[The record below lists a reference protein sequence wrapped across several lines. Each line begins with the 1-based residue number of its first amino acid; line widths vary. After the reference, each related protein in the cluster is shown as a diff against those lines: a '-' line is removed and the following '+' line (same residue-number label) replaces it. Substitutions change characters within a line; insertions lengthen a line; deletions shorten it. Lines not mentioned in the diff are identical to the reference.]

1 MGRILGIDPGEKR
14 VGLALSDPQG
24 IIASPLGQI
33 EFQNQE
39 QLISQIKEL
48 CQKHQVEEI
57 VLGYPLRTTGRKG
70 QEAEKVEE
78 LAEVIRQKTGLKVH
92 LWDERLTTQ
101 QAEKELLQ
109 ADLSRKKRK
118 KLRDQL
124 SACFMLDSFLL
135 AQKQKR

>member
-24 IIASPLGQI
+24 IIASPLEQI

-39 QLISQIKEL
+39 QLISQIKAL

-57 VLGYPLRTTGRKG
+57 VLGYPLRTSGKKG
-70 QEAEKVEE
+70 KEAERVEQ
-78 LAEVIRQKTGLKVH
+78 LARKLGEKTGLKIH
-92 LWDERLTTQ
+92 LWDERLTSQ
-101 QAEKELLQ
+101 QAERELLK

-124 SACFMLDSFLL
+124 SACFLLDSFLL
-135 AQKQKR
+135 ARKRK

>member
-24 IIASPLGQI
+24 IIASPLEQI

-39 QLISQIKEL
+39 QLIDKIKEL

-57 VLGYPLRTTGRKG
+57 VLGYPLRTSGKKG
-70 QEAEKVEE
+70 KEAERVEQ
-78 LAEVIRQKTGLKVH
+78 LAQKLGEKTGLKIY
-92 LWDERLTTQ
+92 LWDERLTSQ
-101 QAEKELLQ
+101 QAERELLK
-109 ADLSRKKRK
+109 ADLSRRKRK

-124 SACFMLDSFLL
+124 SACFLLDSFLL
-135 AQKQKR
+135 ARKRK